1 MSIQTDKSLQDI
13 SPDESKSKGAGGA
26 LSPADAVRDPGAFI
40 QQSYQR
46 ETRKRAKKKD
56 YQVLEAQDEPEDREG
71 MVVQHPDML
80 KQEPRDYLLIGRV
93 VKRNCRPLTIAEA
106 KHLKRNDVLLKLE
119 SEIRDL

>member
-40 QQSYQR
+40 QQSYAN
-46 ETRKRAKKKD
+46 TRKKAKKKE
-56 YQVLEAQDEPEDREG
+56 YVEKPAPDEPEDREG
-71 MVVQHPDML
+71 MVIQHPDML